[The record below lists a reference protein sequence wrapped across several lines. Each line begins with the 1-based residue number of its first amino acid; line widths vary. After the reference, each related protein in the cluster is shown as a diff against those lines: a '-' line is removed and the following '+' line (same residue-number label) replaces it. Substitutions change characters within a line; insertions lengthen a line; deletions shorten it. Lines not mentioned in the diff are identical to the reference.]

1 MAKKICNRKEQ
12 TMTDKELIKETITSV
27 NQFRDFGMWERLE
40 GYFIDVPYVD
50 DEDLTKEM
58 PGLKSVKHLI
68 NTWRK
73 ELKTYFYATRHSV
86 KSLRIKQT
94 NKKEANVVT
103 ETDGQYFITDK
114 GDRYV
119 LTVRGT
125 YSYKLVKR
133 AGIWKIGQIRFSLKE
148 QNLRPIGAV

>member
-1 MAKKICNRKEQ
+1 
-12 TMTDKELIKETITSV
+12 
-27 NQFRDFGMWERLE
+27 
-40 GYFIDVPYVD
+40 
-50 DEDLTKEM
+50 
-58 PGLKSVKHLI
+58 
-68 NTWRK
+68 
-73 ELKTYFYATRHSV
+73 
-86 KSLRIKQT
+86 LRIKQT

-119 LTVRGT
+119 LTVKGT
-125 YSYKLVKR
+125 YNYKLVKR